1 MMSKPRPAAKR
12 VLSKLKRQPTP
23 VRRSNPAMR
32 RPKPVAK
39 PFRSKHMQKLQAQGK
54 LKPRQIPR
62 RHIPQAVKLNTN
74 AVTYAVQK
82 AVRLNRNQAP
92 SAVAAAVK
100 KAAEKAGAP
109 PPMA

>member
-1 MMSKPRPAAKR
+1 MSKPRPAAKR

-23 VRRSNPAMR
+23 VRRNPVMR

-74 AVTYAVQK
+74 AVTYAVKK
-82 AVRLNRNQAP
+82 AVRLNRNNAP
-92 SAVAAAVK
+92 SVVAAAVK
-100 KAAEKAGAP
+100 KAAEKA
-109 PPMA
+109 